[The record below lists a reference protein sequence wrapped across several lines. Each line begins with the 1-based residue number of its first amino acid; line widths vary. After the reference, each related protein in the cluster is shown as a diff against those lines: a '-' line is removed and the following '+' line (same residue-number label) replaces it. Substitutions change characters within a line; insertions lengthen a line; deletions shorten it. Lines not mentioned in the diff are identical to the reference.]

1 MKSIKEITIGSSVFF
16 SNYKDFNPKDK
27 DILVIMDSF
36 LPGKNCLRM
45 SVKERGEDVFM
56 YRNLSKDEFINDTLN
71 SGVPMKAGKFLV
83 PEFIEYIGLEIDDLL
98 KLKDMFENMDK
109 EHKYETIIYN
119 AYVKNKS
126 FTLTSSQRSKA
137 YKEYKS
143 SRGL

>member
-1 MKSIKEITIGSSVFF
+1 
-16 SNYKDFNPKDK
+16 
-27 DILVIMDSF
+27 MDSF

>member
-1 MKSIKEITIGSSVFF
+1 MKSIKEIVIGSSVFF
-16 SNYKDFNPKDK
+16 SEYKDFYPKDK
-27 DILVIMDSF
+27 DILAIMDSF
-36 LPGKNCLRM
+36 LPGKNCIHM
-45 SVKERGEDVFM
+45 KVKERGEDVFM
-56 YRNLSKDEFINDTLN
+56 YRNLNKEEFIMDTLN

-83 PEFIEYIGLEIDDLL
+83 PEFVEYIGLEIDDLTR
-98 KLKDMFENMDK
+98 LKDMFENMDK

-126 FTLTSSQRSKA
+126 FVLKDSQRSRA

>member
-1 MKSIKEITIGSSVFF
+1 MK
-16 SNYKDFNPKDK
+16 
-27 DILVIMDSF
+27 
-36 LPGKNCLRM
+36 
-45 SVKERGEDVFM
+45 VKERGEDVFM
-56 YRNLSKDEFINDTLN
+56 YRNLNKEEFIMDTLN

-83 PEFIEYIGLEIDDLL
+83 PEFVEYIGLEIDDLTR
-98 KLKDMFENMDK
+98 LKDMFENMDK

-126 FTLTSSQRSKA
+126 FALKDSQRSRA